1 MKFILLGFL
10 VSSLMVALGR
20 FTYLYFFKTSCMD
33 ITCMTN
39 LNPTLGL
46 MYIAA
51 ILIGTYNTYMY
62 AKHQKNSVLIFEFI
76 GTFIFAFGI
85 HFFQADF

>member
-1 MKFILLGFL
+1 
-10 VSSLMVALGR
+10 
-20 FTYLYFFKTSCMD
+20 
-33 ITCMTN
+33 MTN

-46 MYIAA
+46 MYIVA
-51 ILIGTYNTYMY
+51 ILVGTYNTYVY
-62 AKHQKNSVLIFEFI
+62 SKHQKNNVLIFEFI